1 MPGEKPGKS
10 HASLPR
16 LPQSAPGGD
25 YNGRM
30 ALLGIISDT
39 HGTLDAAVY
48 DAFANVDAI
57 VHAGDIG
64 PRSLLWE
71 LEAIAPTIA
80 VRGNNDW
87 GDYGSAVDESAT
99 PEIGG
104 VELFVSHF
112 PEDAE
117 EAARSG
123 EYDLV
128 VHGHTHVPR
137 EELVGTTKLLNP
149 GSATRPRAGSDPSV
163 MLVCLKDGV
172 VGPVRL
178 VSLLD

>member
-1 MPGEKPGKS
+1 
-10 HASLPR
+10 
-16 LPQSAPGGD
+16 
-25 YNGRM
+25 M

-39 HGTLDAAVY
+39 HGTLDAAVCE
-48 DAFANVDAI
+48 AFSNVDVI

-71 LEAIAPTIA
+71 LEAIAPVVA

-87 GDYGSAVDESAT
+87 VDYGSAVGESAT

-104 VELFVSHF
+104 GELFVSHF

-117 EAARSG
+117 EAARFG
-123 EYDLV
+123 GYGLAI
-128 VHGHTHVPR
+128 HGHTHVPR
-137 EELVGTTKLLNP
+137 EELVGATKLLCP
-149 GSATRPRAGSDPSV
+149 GSASRPRAGSDPSV
-163 MLVCLKDGV
+163 MLVRLQDGV
-172 VGPVRL
+172 AGPVRL